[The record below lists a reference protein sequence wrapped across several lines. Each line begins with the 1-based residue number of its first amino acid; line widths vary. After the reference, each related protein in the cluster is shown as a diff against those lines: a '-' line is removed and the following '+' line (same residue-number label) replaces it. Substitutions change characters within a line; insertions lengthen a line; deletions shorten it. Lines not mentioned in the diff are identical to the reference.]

1 LNVAR
6 LGLVAALVA
15 ALALAALVFGPWV
28 KMRLLGGP
36 DVEMSLT
43 STAKEEAVLFVTY
56 KAHNKGSGGPV
67 ELVCTIEY
75 SSMSATKRTL
85 IVSFEAGGTLERTE
99 QFLAVPRY
107 LPGSAFDVVLEAKPR
122 WIPFRW

>member
-1 LNVAR
+1 MNVAR

-15 ALALAALVFGPWV
+15 ALMLAALVFGPWV

-43 STAKEEAVLFVTY
+43 STAKEETVLFVTY

-67 ELVCTIEY
+67 ELLCTIKY
-75 SSMSATKRTL
+75 GSKAATKRTL
-85 IVSFEAGGTLERTE
+85 IVSFEADGTLERTE
-99 QFLAVPRY
+99 RFLGVPGH
-107 LPGSAFDVVLEAKPR
+107 LPGGAFDVILEAKPR